1 VTTWS
6 VVKED
11 SQETSS
17 QRRYFRYA
25 VLSLTA
31 LLVLGLGIALVPH
44 QPAPPAVPP
53 FSEQARASALSDALF
68 LRSAGLALAGPAR
81 GPAPAP
87 GSAPLERAVTLLTI
101 QARALM
107 LPGNPAAPGTSPAA
121 TAVTAPG
128 QSGGASPPTTA
139 PRLPSSA
146 AELAVALSASGVQ
159 RLRDA
164 ETADGGMARLL
175 AGAGTAQLLAAEDMA
190 AAAGVS
196 VEAFPATSAPSAPS
210 SAPQCPSAFPSAGPA
225 ESTDDATSTVD
236 ASLASALSAAVE
248 AEQQAVYGY
257 QAALTR
263 LDAASAV
270 QASHLLEQH
279 QDLASEA
286 AAQGRMH
293 CATVPPPQPGY
304 ALSTAFL
311 EAPAA
316 GLGSLEAGT
325 LPVYGDVVALS
336 TGPTRSWAVSA
347 LVAAARRT
355 LRWGGDPGPLTGVT
369 LDESELPQ
377 LPVADPV
384 PGSS

>member
-1 VTTWS
+1 
-6 VVKED
+6 
-11 SQETSS
+11 
-17 QRRYFRYA
+17 
-25 VLSLTA
+25 
-31 LLVLGLGIALVPH
+31 
-44 QPAPPAVPP
+44 
-53 FSEQARASALSDALF
+53 
-68 LRSAGLALAGPAR
+68 
-81 GPAPAP
+81 
-87 GSAPLERAVTLLTI
+87 
-101 QARALM
+101 M
-107 LPGNPAAPGTSPAA
+107 
-121 TAVTAPG
+121 
-128 QSGGASPPTTA
+128 
-139 PRLPSSA
+139 
-146 AELAVALSASGVQ
+146 
-159 RLRDA
+159 
-164 ETADGGMARLL
+164 
-175 AGAGTAQLLAAEDMA
+175 
-190 AAAGVS
+190 
-196 VEAFPATSAPSAPS
+196 
-210 SAPQCPSAFPSAGPA
+210 
-225 ESTDDATSTVD
+225 
-236 ASLASALSAAVE
+236 E